1 MTTRLDDGLYERLRR
16 VAFEL
21 RVPMASIITE
31 GTAARVAEL
40 EAQIA
45 AGA

>member
-1 MTTRLDDGLYERLRR
+1 MTARLDDGLYERLRK
-16 VAFEL
+16 VAFDL
-21 RVPMASIITE
+21 RVPMASIVTE

-40 EAQIA
+40 EAEIA

>member
-1 MTTRLDDGLYERLRR
+1 MTVRLDDGLYERLRK

-31 GTAARVAEL
+31 GTAARVDEL
-40 EAQIA
+40 EARIA
-45 AGA
+45 ADA